1 MNNFLNNNY
10 KNFINKFLENG
21 YRVVTFDDF
30 DSNKSQ
36 QLILRHDIDFDL
48 SIAYENCKIEHELN
62 ISSTFFF
69 Y

>member
-21 YRVVTFDDF
+21 YRVVFDDF

-36 QLILRHDIDFDL
+36 KFILKYLKNSFYLSNQEAKILRNFLQLDIKT
-48 SIAYENCKIEHELN
+48 C
-62 ISSTFFF
+62 
-69 Y
+69 